1 MHSSNRRTTEKLLNS
16 ILNRSSSLLKII
28 LSSVTELLL
37 SRTWETIFQQSK
49 MLRESSRSN
58 LTGLRDINVKE
69 KLLPNARLTLT
80 QLSLLK
86 KQ

>member
-1 MHSSNRRTTEKLLNS
+1 MHSSNRRTTERLLSS

-49 MLRESSRSN
+49 MPRESSRSN

-69 KLLPNARLTLT
+69 KLLLNVRLTQT